1 MGVITLALIAYGSW
15 TDLHAIPTWVKVAC
29 ALTIAAGTYVGGWRV
44 IRTMGKGLV
53 EITSPQGMAAET
65 TSAAIILTS
74 SHLGMALSTTQVA
87 TGSILGS
94 GVGARGATVRWG
106 LAGRMAVAWVVT
118 LPAAGVMGALCW
130 FVAHG
135 IGGGLGVAVVLGAL
149 ILTAGGALL
158 PVPPHADHAGQRQ
171 RRLGGP
177 PRPIRD
183 AGAPH
188 HRSPPEGDSP
198 WTS

>member
-15 TDLHAIPTWVKVAC
+15 TNLHAIPRWVKVAC

-44 IRTMGKGLV
+44 IRTMGKGLT

-94 GVGARGATVRWG
+94 GVGARGPAVRWG
-106 LAGRMAVAWVVT
+106 LAGRMAIAWMVT

-130 FVAHG
+130 FVANG
-135 IGGGLGVAVVLGAL
+135 IGGGLGVAVVLSAL
-149 ILTAGGALL
+149 IVTAAALFY
-158 PVPPHADHAGQRQ
+158 RS
-171 RRLGGP
+171 RRTRITPANVTAEWEGRLAP
-177 PRPIRD
+177 SETPEPEPIKL
-183 AGAPH
+183 AA
-188 HRSPPEGDSP
+188 
-198 WTS
+198 